1 MRSVSSSVR
10 FAEVFPFTSRARHY
24 ARAWS
29 RRSKV
34 TSWQPPHSQTPLWG
48 RRRTCARGARIRQI
62 GSVQRHGNG
71 WRGYWREDGKRRAT
85 RTVRTKGEARRL
97 LTAEIRRLELGDA
110 YQAPITFN
118 SLADR
123 FLEQYVA
130 ADQTVANARRRLKRP
145 RDAFGDAQAADVTPE
160 AIQRVLAVGPGKA
173 YRRDI
178 VRTLRMNYSFGVENR
193 LVSANPAKLVA
204 APKPL
209 RGERILPLSLGEV
222 DRVAQACGR
231 WGPLV
236 MFMADTGLGRLKL
249 SRLSGAMWIS
259 NGRQSSSP
267 ASRSISRGGPCI

>member
-1 MRSVSSSVR
+1 MPLAMPRL
-10 FAEVFPFTSRARHY
+10 PTLLL
-24 ARAWS
+24 
-29 RRSKV
+29 RRSSE
-34 TSWQPPHSQTPLWG
+34 SWRS
-48 RRRTCARGARIRQI
+48 
-62 GSVQRHGNG
+62 
-71 WRGYWREDGKRRAT
+71 
-85 RTVRTKGEARRL
+85 
-97 LTAEIRRLELGDA
+97 
-110 YQAPITFN
+110 
-118 SLADR
+118 
-123 FLEQYVA
+123 
-130 ADQTVANARRRLKRP
+130 
-145 RDAFGDAQAADVTPE
+145 
-160 AIQRVLAVGPGKA
+160 GPGKA